1 MLISTMIVS
10 DESGVLNVV
19 WYNNRYVKNQFK
31 TGDKYVLYGKVT
43 KNRGKLEMVNPVCE
57 QEGKERFTGK
67 IVPLYPLTSGLTQKI
82 LQSTMEL
89 AIKEVGRMEEYIPSD
104 IREKYHIAE
113 LNFAMKNIHFP
124 LCLLYRQ
131 NLYVYER
138 FTCLCPAIRHGMGKQ
153 GEEPAT
159 Y

>member
-1 MLISTMIVS
+1 M
-10 DESGVLNVV
+10 
-19 WYNNRYVKNQFK
+19 
-31 TGDKYVLYGKVT
+31 VT
-43 KNRGKLEMVNPVCE
+43 PVCV

-124 LCLLYRQ
+124 ENFESYNIAR
-131 NLYVYER
+131 ER
-138 FTCLCPAIRHGMGKQ
+138 FVF
-153 GEEPAT
+153 EELLVLQLALSGRKDIITSQVGIVFEDINCVREFTDNLPFSLTNAQKKT
-159 Y
+159 MNEI